1 MKKSVID
8 LKPEEVDKL
17 ASAAWK
23 SAAQQAMGEALPI
36 TGSRDGRRFRYYP
49 DGRVVDLGPIEE
61 LPDVDTAA
69 ENANKQSVA

>member
-1 MKKSVID
+1 MNKSVID
-8 LKPEEVDKL
+8 LKPDDLDNL

-23 SAAQQAMGEALPI
+23 SAAQQAMAEGRPI

-61 LPDVDTAA
+61 QRDAEIAA
-69 ENANKQSVA
+69 HVNKQSVA